1 MFDPRAAALLLGVSL
16 AIVLGVAV
24 TAQEP
29 APQEQGESAAERS
42 DPEKSEAPKI
52 DSKEWLRQRQAAFA
66 EYELQGQDAA
76 RPFMLEPD
84 PVLKWSNAERGT
96 NIGGVFLWTERG
108 RPAMI
113 ACAFI
118 FKDKVNHE
126 FQSLS
131 DREIIAS
138 RKGEEVHRFGP
149 GVEWKPLAEAPAPAA
164 KRTARLT
171 QFRRQ
176 AERFRVQFGTKKWSP
191 ARLLNQPVYR
201 SPESLT
207 QSDIAVFQFVQ
218 GTDPECVLLLEA
230 AEGKWQYALARETK
244 WGLKV
249 EIDGREVWSCEP
261 QWSPKRDSG
270 SPFVVLAE

>member
-1 MFDPRAAALLLGVSL
+1 MFDSRAIGLLLGVSL
-16 AIVLGVAV
+16 IMLPVAV
-24 TAQEP
+24 SAQEP
-29 APQEQGESAAERS
+29 AEATQEPAESRAE
-42 DPEKSEAPKI
+42 KI

-66 EYELQGQDAA
+66 AYELQEEDAA
-76 RPFMLEPD
+76 RPLMLESD

-96 NIGGVFLWTERG
+96 HVGGVFLWTDRG

-113 ACAFI
+113 ACAFV

-131 DREIIAS
+131 DRGIVAS
-138 RKGEEVHRFGP
+138 RKGAEVHRFAP
-149 GVEWKPLAEAPAPAA
+149 GVEWRPLSEAPEPAA

-201 SPESLT
+201 SPESLSE
-207 QSDIAVFQFVQ
+207 SDIAVFQFVQ
-218 GTDPECVLLLEA
+218 GTDPECVLLLEVA
-230 AEGKWQYALARETK
+230 DGKWRYALARETK

-249 EIDGREVWSCEP
+249 EIDGTEVWGCEP
-261 QWSPKRDSG
+261 LWLPKRDSET
-270 SPFVVLAE
+270 PFVVLPE

>member
-1 MFDPRAAALLLGVSL
+1 MFDSRAVGVLLGVWLS
-16 AIVLGVAV
+16 IVLGVAA

-29 APQEQGESAAERS
+29 AAAQESAET
-42 DPEKSEAPKI
+42 ETPKV
-52 DSKEWLRQRQAAFA
+52 DTKKWLRQRQAAFA
-66 EYELQGQDAA
+66 EYELQGQEAD
-76 RPFMLEPD
+76 RPLMLEPD
-84 PVLKWSNAERGT
+84 PVLKFSNAERDT
-96 NIGGVFLWTERG
+96 HVGGVFLWTERG

-118 FKDKVNHE
+118 FKDRVNHE

-131 DREIIAS
+131 DREIIGS
-138 RKGEEVHRFGP
+138 KKGKEVHRFAP
-149 GVEWKPLAEAPAPAA
+149 GVEWKPLAGAPEPAA

-201 SPESLT
+201 TPESPT
-207 QSDIAVFQFVQ
+207 ESDIAVFQFVQ

-244 WGLKV
+244 WGLRA
-249 EIDGREVWSCEP
+249 EIDGTEVWSCEP
-261 QWSPKRDSG
+261 QWSPKRDSE